1 VSRVTSLAWESRVLC
16 WNPEPE
22 RRVGLEI
29 IVGVAAGVVLAAVLI
44 TRLAKR
50 GR

>member
-1 VSRVTSLAWESRVLC
+1 M
-16 WNPEPE
+16 PEHP
-22 RRVGLEI
+22 VGLEI

-44 TRLAKR
+44 TRFARR